1 MLTRVALTLLLSAL
15 VPSVYAEGPKTSFLR
30 CAFKADT
37 GEKVQWTYTARK
49 TVRDVR
55 FHEFAKSLGHVEYRA
70 PASNQVTAKAVGRL
84 QKPPA
89 LSLTLFEC
97 KW

>member
-15 VPSVYAEGPKTSFLR
+15 VPTVYAEGAKASLFR

-49 TVRDVR
+49 TVRNVR
-55 FHEFAKSLGHVEYRA
+55 FHEFAKSLEYVEYRA
-70 PASNQVTAKAVGRL
+70 PTSNQVTAKAVGRL

-89 LSLTLFEC
+89 LSLTIFEC

>member
-1 MLTRVALTLLLSAL
+1 MLTRLALTLLLSVC
-15 VPSVYAEGPKTSFLR
+15 VPSVYADSAKSSLFR

-37 GEKVQWTYTARK
+37 SQKVQWTYTARK
-49 TVRDVR
+49 TVRNAR
-55 FHEFAKSLGHVEYRA
+55 FHDLAKSLEHVEYRG
-70 PASNQVTAKAVGRL
+70 PTSNQVTAKAVGRL

-89 LSLTLFEC
+89 LALTLFEC